1 MNVSCFKSLLV
12 GQQGSEATAEA
23 AQAT

>member
-12 GQQGSEATAEA
+12 GQHGSEATAEA